1 MMMSLSLT
9 CEPCRYKLYTI
20 NCLVE
25 RSWRFGLP
33 LVLAG
38 INGKIMFFPAYL
50 ACFSRRLC
58 CPCIVLPASLMPE
71 ARSGSAGGF
80 QTVAVV
86 GFFSPLAVM
95 ALGPWC
101 GQLLD
106 LTPRRTALR
115 FIAVVQFAA
124 IVTAGKPLLCSA
136 LWATLQNTSVRI
148 LPNMHSI
155 TPEGLVVVYRTVD
168 GVRSAPGP
176 EPESAA
182 QLLLSGSV
190 VLHNGGAPFCLCLGH
205 CHRERLDH
213 SGAKS
218 QSSSS
223 PRTLNEQVA
232 CSHTNPDTCFAMRSY
247 LERPTRKHC
256 QAAMPY

>member
-148 LPNMHSI
+148 LPTCTASLLKAWLWC
-155 TPEGLVVVYRTVD
+155 TGLLMVY
-168 GVRSAPGP
+168 
-176 EPESAA
+176 
-182 QLLLSGSV
+182 
-190 VLHNGGAPFCLCLGH
+190 VLHLGPSLNLQRSSCFPVLLC
-205 CHRERLDH
+205 CTMVERLSAFASDI
-213 SGAKS
+213 AIERDWIT
-218 QSSSS
+218 QVQN
-223 PRTLNEQVA
+223 LN
-232 CSHTNPDTCFAMRSY
+232 
-247 LERPTRKHC
+247 
-256 QAAMPY
+256 QAAVLEH